1 MVLRLGQYVPGQQ
14 LDIAGRRK
22 HRPMLNES
30 KSAVTDT
37 AIGWNI
43 STVLKQK
50 QQFWRWFK
58 GRPELNSP
66 VLIRTDDTIGEVE
79 FFGKTGDAIG
89 RNKRIEAENF
99 WNANYMY
106 ERLKSMQM
114 DRLTTGSGFLWKGK
128 HNEKTAQKIISKALK
143 EFNFNGINLK
153 ESDLK
158 TYLDEDLRRV
168 RTIDYIPSST
178 MLIEHDRYDIQRYTQ
193 WVLAETQHFSPDE
206 ILHIP
211 LLRAD
216 GKVDGWTPVSSLSY
230 ELVLIWAIKENMMS
244 YIRNGG
250 SMAKIFVLPEEN
262 ANSINHQWLKQELS
276 NLGAIQN
283 RHGNMILT
291 GKVDMIDVENKIKD
305 MEYKELALY
314 ATSNI
319 AYALRVPVG
328 RIPYLIGKA
337 QSDGDAGG
345 LAESGYWSMIESDQ
359 RTIEMHLNPLLAK
372 EFGFT
377 IRFKKQY
384 KINDLRDAQALTYR
398 IDGLSKM
405 QEELAKKQLSLT
417 ESKMLELLMI
427 SSNEVEKLKDI
438 PMLGGVGNKLNP
450 NGNPLPDN
458 VVMRNEAQQMNDG
471 VKKTAAENNPKGA
484 NQTGY

>member
-1 MVLRLGQYVPGQQ
+1 MVLRLAQYVPGQQ
-14 LDIAGRRK
+14 LGIGNQRK

-79 FFGKTGDAIG
+79 FFGKNGEAIG
-89 RNKRIEAENF
+89 RNKRIEAEKF
-99 WNANYMY
+99 WNNNYMY

-128 HNEKTAQKIISKALK
+128 HSAETVDRYVKKALK
-143 EFNFNGINLK
+143 EFSFKGINIK
-153 ESDLK
+153 ESDIK
-158 TYLDEDLRRV
+158 EYIDEDLRRV
-168 RTIDYIPSST
+168 RIIDYIPSST

-193 WVLAETQHFSPDE
+193 WVLAETQHFTPEE

-216 GKVDGWTPVSSLSY
+216 GKVDGWTPVASLSY

-276 NLGAIQN
+276 NVGALQN

-291 GKVDMIDVENKIKD
+291 GKVDMIEVENKIKD
-305 MEYKELALY
+305 LEYKELALY

-359 RTIEMHLNPLLAK
+359 RTLEMHINPLFAK

-377 IRFKKQY
+377 IKFKKQY
-384 KINDLRDAQALTYR
+384 KLNDLRDAQALTYR
-398 IDGLSKM
+398 IDAVSKM
-405 QEELAKKQLSLT
+405 QDELAKKQLCLT
-417 ESKMLELLMI
+417 ESKMLELLNV
-427 SSNEVEKLKDI
+427 STNEIEKMKDLPI
-438 PMLGGVGNKLNP
+438 MGTNKLNP
-450 NGNPLPDN
+450 QMPEKEY
-458 VVMRNEAQQMNDG
+458 MRNEGQQMNDD
-471 VKKTAAENNPKGA
+471 VKRTASINNPKNA